1 MKNYDDAVSFLGQWG
16 LFQMTV
22 CLLLCATIMPNG
34 FGGFT
39 LVLLTDVPE
48 HRCLIPGDNLT
59 ESWRQGAIPAQVV
72 NGKQELSSCSRYKL
86 DVVRNLSAQGLIPG
100 IDVNLTDL
108 EQESCVDGWNYSKKI
123 YDSTLVTEFN
133 LVCDDKWKQPFTTM
147 IFYAGILS
155 GSFFSGP
162 LSDRFGRKPVLFATI
177 ATQMVFTFLQV
188 FSTSWIM
195 LLILLFINGLGQMS
209 NFVAALVLGSETL
222 IGNVRIIYASVG
234 TMSAFALGYMI
245 LPILAYFLRDWKHLQ
260 LALSVP
266 CLLYIPFWWLIPESP
281 RWLLS
286 QGKVEEAEAIL
297 KKAAKWNKVQAPSVI
312 FEGYSPIKKKRN
324 IKESFNFFLLLKHSH
339 IRTSTIVLCFL
350 WFTTSLGYYSLSFNT
365 TQFHADPYIAC
376 FISAAV
382 EVPAYICSW
391 LVLQYLPRRH
401 SIISILVVGALP
413 LFFIQL
419 VPKGQSQVSLTL
431 ETLGKFAVT
440 TSFSMVFV
448 YASEIYP
455 TAIRNTATA
464 TSSTFARLGSC
475 VTPFFL
481 KLNDYHI
488 YLPYIILGILYIL
501 CGFCTLLLPETF
513 KQPLPE
519 TIEQMQKQ
527 TNRITCPCINR
538 TKTTVP
544 VTMSDDDS

>member
-297 KKAAKWNKVQAPSVI
+297 KKAAKWNKVQHLIFFIVKYMFMLLCEPLSVCD
-312 FEGYSPIKKKRN
+312 RN
-324 IKESFNFFLLLKHSH
+324 TKNTIDILYIHYFL
-339 IRTSTIVLCFL
+339 R
-350 WFTTSLGYYSLSFNT
+350 FTTSLGYYSLSFNT

-527 TNRITCPCINR
+527 TNR
-538 TKTTVP
+538 
-544 VTMSDDDS
+544 

>member
-162 LSDRFGRKPVLFATI
+162 LSDR
-177 ATQMVFTFLQV
+177 
-188 FSTSWIM
+188 
-195 LLILLFINGLGQMS
+195 
-209 NFVAALVLGSETL
+209 
-222 IGNVRIIYASVG
+222 
-234 TMSAFALGYMI
+234 
-245 LPILAYFLRDWKHLQ
+245 
-260 LALSVP
+260 
-266 CLLYIPFWWLIPESP
+266 LIPESP